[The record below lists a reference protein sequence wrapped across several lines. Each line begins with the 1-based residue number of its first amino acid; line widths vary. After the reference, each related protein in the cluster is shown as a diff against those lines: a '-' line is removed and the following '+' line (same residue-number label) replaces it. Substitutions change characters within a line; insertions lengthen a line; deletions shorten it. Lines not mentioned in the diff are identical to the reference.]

1 MLKTEFC
8 MPFSELATHDVKLS
22 QEFKGK
28 LKNGR
33 EICITRGDW
42 ECAPCPICTMVL
54 SDETMNTILN
64 RVIAELNTYEFQA
77 ETAHRKDDDDDYDSD
92 SVKSLVTSV
101 LADFGVMYYVAGLNY
116 VRTESSYADIDLAL
130 EY

>member
-1 MLKTEFC
+1 MSARIIELHADVDCETIVPYTFFIFC
-8 MPFSELATHDVKLS
+8 SP
-22 QEFKGK
+22 QEF
-28 LKNGR
+28 
-33 EICITRGDW
+33 
-42 ECAPCPICTMVL
+42 APIKRQ
-54 SDETMNTILN
+54 IK
-64 RVIAELNTYEFQA
+64 AEFSKW
-77 ETAHRKDDDDDYDSD
+77 ETAHRKDDDDDEDDYDSD